1 MHLSDSR
8 TNPHQGL
15 MDIEAVQKVLR
26 RSRASIYRYTN
37 TEPHNLNPDYNP
49 KLLNPELRLSKTD
62 TLLFHP
68 NEVARFAKE
77 VLAIHP
83 VTIQV
88 QEPVLDVT
96 QDLLRAILAELQ
108 AIRELLSSQS

>member
-1 MHLSDSR
+1 MHLSNSS
-8 TNPHQGL
+8 TNPRSGL
-15 MDIEAVQKVLR
+15 MDIEAVQKVLH

-37 TEPHNLNPDYNP
+37 TEPHNLNPPYNP
-49 KLLNPELRLSKTD
+49 KRLNPELRLSKTD

-77 VLAIHP
+77 VLAIHQ

-88 QEPVLDVT
+88 QEPAPDVT